1 MRCSFCREGIFII
14 ALIALV
20 FGIGYQYLD
29 PIAPKEITIVT
40 GEKDGVYYKTAL
52 EYQNIL
58 KKDGITLHI
67 IPSDGSIAALKI
79 MAKKGADIA
88 FIQGGTTEGFE
99 NLPLYSLASLY
110 YEPLWIFYQSRLGEV
125 MYVSQLVG
133 NRLAIGK
140 KNSGTYALAKKVLNM
155 NGVTSDNTT
164 FLYLSNEDAK
174 NAILKGD
181 IDAVFN
187 VSGAYTPL
195 IRDLFYDDDVSLM
208 SFHRAYAYDKRFP
221 YISQV
226 EIAEGM
232 VNVRD
237 NIPNQNIHMI
247 ATVATLVAQEDLH
260 PDIIR
265 LILQAAKKIHSKGD
279 VFESEGVFPTNKF
292 TEYPMSPEADIYLK
306 SGDGWLDR
314 IFPFWIASQIKR
326 LMVLVIPLL
335 ILLFPLAK
343 GLVPL
348 YRWKIRHKIYTRY
361 EKLHNINKRLKDM
374 DAATTQQEIDEL
386 KEMLEAVKQN
396 TDVPLSY
403 MSEYYD
409 LQVHIN
415 LVLQNLL
422 EHQKQ
427 LVNSQ

>member
-1 MRCSFCREGIFII
+1 MRCSFCKEGIFFL
-14 ALIALV
+14 ALITLIV
-20 FGIGYQYLD
+20 GIGYQYLD
-29 PIAPKEITIVT
+29 PIAPKEISIVT

-52 EYQNIL
+52 EYQKLL
-58 KKDGITLHI
+58 KEDGINLVI
-67 IPSDGSIAALKI
+67 IPSDGSIAALK
-79 MAKKGADIA
+79 MLKQKEADIA
-88 FIQGGTTEGFE
+88 FIQGGTTEGYE
-99 NLPLYSLASLY
+99 DLPLYSLASLY
-110 YEPLWIFYQSRLGEV
+110 YEPLWIFYRTHLGQI

-140 KNSGTYALAKKVLNM
+140 KDSGTYALSKKILNM

-164 FLYLSNEDAK
+164 FLYLSNEEAK
-174 NAILKGD
+174 NGILKGE

-195 IRDLFYDDDVSLM
+195 IRDLFYDNDIHIM
-208 SFHRAYAYDKRFP
+208 SFQRSFAYDKRFP

-226 EIAEGM
+226 QIAEGM
-232 VNVRD
+232 VNVQD
-237 NIPNQNIHMI
+237 NIPSENINMI

-260 PDIIR
+260 PDLIR
-265 LILQAAKKIHSKGD
+265 LVLQAAKKIHSKGD
-279 VFESEGVFPTNKF
+279 VFEKEGAFPTKKF
-292 TEYPMSPEADIYLK
+292 TEFEMSPEAEIYLEN
-306 SGDGWLDR
+306 GDGWLDR

-326 LMVLVIPLL
+326 LMILIIPLIIL
-335 ILLFPLAK
+335 IIPLAK
-343 GLVPL
+343 GLMPL
-348 YRWKIRHKIYTRY
+348 YRWKIRHKIYSRY
-361 EKLHNINKRLKDM
+361 EKLHDINKRLKDM
-374 DAATTQQEIDEL
+374 NAKETQDEINGL

-415 LVLQNLL
+415 LVLQNLV

-427 LVNSQ
+427 L